1 MYSGKTELLAGIA
14 GAGAFLATL
23 VVLGWP
29 LWLCLTLTALIYL
42 GLNMLLGGVVQN
54 KVQQIMSSGAATL
67 DQLAQQI
74 DLHRQEL
81 EELRRWA
88 SSVPTPGIR
97 LRVTSV
103 CDLSEKIFRNFEE
116 DPEDIRRAHRFLS
129 QFKKVLPIVRDY
141 VHLASDKDRRRVLT
155 DEDEQNIAQTLE
167 IFETNLQEA
176 YRGFQENNV
185 QKLRLAT
192 GTLKRM
198 LEMDHSIH
206 RSDRKSS

>member
-1 MYSGKTELLAGIA
+1 MDSGKAELLAGIA
-14 GAGAFLATL
+14 GAGAFLTTL

-54 KVQQIMSSGAATL
+54 KVQQIMGVGAATL
-67 DQLAQQI
+67 DQLSRQI

-81 EELRRWA
+81 KELRRWA

-97 LRVTSV
+97 LRVTNV

-141 VHLASDKDRRRVLT
+141 VHLASDKDRRKVLT
-155 DEDEQNIAQTLE
+155 DEDEQNVAQTLE

-198 LEMDHSIH
+198 LEMDRSIH

>member
-1 MYSGKTELLAGIA
+1 MDPGKAELLAGIA
-14 GAGAFLATL
+14 GAGAFLTTL

-67 DQLAQQI
+67 DQLSRQI

-81 EELRRWA
+81 QELRRWT
-88 SSVPTPGIR
+88 SSVPTSGIR

-141 VHLASDKDRRRVLT
+141 VHLASDKDRRKVLT

-167 IFETNLQEA
+167 SFENNLQEA

-198 LEMDHSIH
+198 LEMDRSIH